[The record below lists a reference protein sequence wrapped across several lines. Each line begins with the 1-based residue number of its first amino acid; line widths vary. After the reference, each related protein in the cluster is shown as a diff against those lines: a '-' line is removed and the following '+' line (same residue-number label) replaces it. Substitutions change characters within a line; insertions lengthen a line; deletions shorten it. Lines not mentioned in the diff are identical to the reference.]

1 MGSCT
6 NTASSVT
13 MEQSASPGDS
23 KSQSMDQL
31 CCIWQ
36 SRSRL
41 LLDTLPGISSDSDK
55 LSYST
60 KVCVLAEKRMTVDMS
75 LLHKKKMLSF
85 IHDQGRKQSC
95 LANKQDLS
103 ALRWE

>member
-1 MGSCT
+1 MSGDGQLHEHSI
-6 NTASSVT
+6 SVT

-36 SRSRL
+36 YRSQL

-60 KVCVLAEKRMTVDMS
+60 KVCVLAEKRVTVDMS

-85 IHDQGRKQSC
+85 IHTKEGSR
-95 LANKQDLS
+95 AV
-103 ALRWE
+103 